1 MLNYKLFLEA
11 NEYKIDLE
19 NLKNNTYQIDKSNLN
34 RLKHLIYN
42 LEKSGSFLQGEKISE
57 ILLGA
62 TNLNTLDLSYPF
74 VDLKVIEPVK
84 DISILNE
91 LISIKTTRDK
101 HSLRE
106 AVTYV
111 NGFKIGQLIQ
121 FAISNMNFNFYKKQ
135 NFKQRYAYKL
145 SSVTSHYDKFI
156 KQYFGENKEIY
167 TFIFVHTLLFYS
179 LFKNYLDIVSEEIF
193 LNRNDLYLSM
203 EIFICKFIDEFN
215 GTKYLE
221 KYKSDNIKKINK
233 INKIDND
240 IEKKYMDKIRKSVDY
255 KDDYKWLDFIDEEIR
270 NLQIS
275 YAILYFTE
283 DDDKIILNLH
293 KTQNVS
299 FDTLLKNTI
308 ETWTSSEKHMKS
320 LNSEKNI
327 YLDYGGVIKAFSNDK
342 LQGDDVFNTHIQVE
356 FTEKFVSEYKERPE
370 ETKKLYV
377 KVIDKIKSIP
387 NDEKQEQ
394 ILNLINKF
402 LTKMIDEDDEKV
414 RNRYINKFSEMFL

>member
-1 MLNYKLFLEA
+1 MLNYKLFLEKLYTL
-11 NEYKIDLE
+11 NLE
-19 NLKNNTYQIDKSNLN
+19 NPKNNTYKLGKGTLN
-34 RLKHLIYN
+34 RLKHLVYN

-74 VDLKVIEPVK
+74 VDLKVLEPVENV
-84 DISILNE
+84 SILNE

-101 HSLRE
+101 HSLKE
-106 AVTYV
+106 SVTYV

-135 NFKQRYAYKL
+135 GFKQRHAYKL

-156 KQYFGENKEIY
+156 RQYFGGNKEIY

-179 LFKNYLDIVSEEIF
+179 LFKSYLDIVAEGKF
-193 LNRNDLYLSM
+193 LKRDDLYLSM
-203 EIFICKFIDEFN
+203 EIFICKFVDEFN
-215 GTKYLE
+215 GTNYLE
-221 KYKSDNIKKINK
+221 KYKSDKIKKINK
-233 INKIDND
+233 IDEFNND
-240 IEKKYMDKIRKSVDY
+240 IEEKYIDKIREAINY
-255 KDDYKWLDFIDEEIR
+255 KDNYKWLNFIDEKIR

-275 YAILYFTE
+275 YAILYFNE
-283 DDDKIILNLH
+283 DVDKMILNLH

-308 ETWTSSEKHMKS
+308 EAWTSSEKHMKS
-320 LNSEKNI
+320 LDAKKNI
-327 YLDYGGVIKAFSNDK
+327 YLDYTGVIQAFSNDK
-342 LQGDDVFNTHIQVE
+342 LQGDDVFNTHIVVE
-356 FTEKFVSEYKERPE
+356 FTEKWSSEYKERPE

-377 KVIDKIKSIP
+377 KVIDKVKSIP

-402 LTKMIDEDDEKV
+402 LTKMIDEDDQKV
-414 RNRYINKFSEMFL
+414 RNSYINKFSEMFPK